1 MGARVGDQLGGGAH
15 RRGGCDH
22 HHARHDADERDR
34 DELARRI
41 VAHLVLVEMLVDR
54 DLARGRHQQRET
66 VGRRLR
72 DGRGGDHPA
81 RAGAVLDDNGLPERR
96 FHRLGEEP
104 RHDVHPA
111 ARGIADEDADRPLRI
126 AVLRP
131 RPACAGDESQARSG
145 EHIPSGAHARL
156 LYQQTNTNADA
167 A

>member
-1 MGARVGDQLGGGAH
+1 MPMSATATSS
-15 RRGGCDH
+15 
-22 HHARHDADERDR
+22 
-34 DELARRI
+34 
-41 VAHLVLVEMLVDR
+41 R
-54 DLARGRHQQRET
+54 DLARGRHQQREA

-72 DGRGGDHPA
+72 DGCGSDHA
-81 RAGAVLDDNGLPERR
+81 AGAGTVLDDNGLSERR
-96 FHRLGEEP
+96 LHRLGEEP

-131 RPACAGDESQARSG
+131 RPARAGDDSKAHSG

-156 LYQQTNTNADA
+156 LYQQSNTNADA